1 MKKYDVI
8 IVGTGQATGTI
19 LGRLLELQKSVA
31 VIESDETGGTC
42 VNWGCTPTK
51 TFIAS
56 ARVAHVVQR
65 SGEFGIDVQY
75 QRTNFPRVMERVHE
89 IRNSARDGFTTWL
102 EDAVDYYRGFGSFVD
117 SHTIAVHGT
126 EIWGENIVIHTGT
139 RARSIPIPGIERID
153 WLDNK
158 KILDLKELPEHL
170 VIIGGS
176 YIGLEFAQA
185 FHRLGSAVTILEK
198 SPFLI
203 SREDMDM
210 SEIAR
215 DILEG
220 EGVACFTSVSISS
233 IAQNDQHA
241 ISVLFE
247 HNGSSHTIT
256 GSHVLVA
263 VGRVPN
269 TDELHLEQVGVQMDD
284 RGFIQVDDFCRTNI
298 PHIFALGDVNG
309 KGAFTHTS
317 VHDGQVFLS
326 VLDGGDT
333 KISDRIPTYALYTDP
348 PLARVG
354 MTEKQAMEA
363 HIPYLITT
371 KDMSTISRAKE
382 KSETKGRIKIIVD
395 QRDDTILGATV
406 FGVGGDEII
415 GMIAL
420 AMQAGIR
427 YQTIQETVIPH
438 PTVAEL
444 IPWMFQGLHTEVKV

>member
-1 MKKYDVI
+1 
-8 IVGTGQATGTI
+8 
-19 LGRLLELQKSVA
+19 
-31 VIESDETGGTC
+31 
-42 VNWGCTPTK
+42 
-51 TFIAS
+51 
-56 ARVAHVVQR
+56 
-65 SGEFGIDVQY
+65 
-75 QRTNFPRVMERVHE
+75 
-89 IRNSARDGFTTWL
+89 
-102 EDAVDYYRGFGSFVD
+102 
-117 SHTIAVHGT
+117 
-126 EIWGENIVIHTGT
+126 
-139 RARSIPIPGIERID
+139 
-153 WLDNK
+153 
-158 KILDLKELPEHL
+158 
-170 VIIGGS
+170 
-176 YIGLEFAQA
+176 
-185 FHRLGSAVTILEK
+185 
-198 SPFLI
+198 
-203 SREDMDM
+203 MDM

-395 QRDDTILGATV
+395 QRDDTILGAAV

-415 GMIAL
+415 SMIAL

-427 YQTIQETVIPH
+427 YQTIQKTVIPH

-444 IPWMFQGLHTEVKV
+444 IPWMFQGLHTKGKG

>member
-1 MKKYDVI
+1 
-8 IVGTGQATGTI
+8 
-19 LGRLLELQKSVA
+19 
-31 VIESDETGGTC
+31 
-42 VNWGCTPTK
+42 
-51 TFIAS
+51 
-56 ARVAHVVQR
+56 
-65 SGEFGIDVQY
+65 
-75 QRTNFPRVMERVHE
+75 
-89 IRNSARDGFTTWL
+89 L

-395 QRDDTILGATV
+395 QRDDTILGAAV

-415 GMIAL
+415 SMIAL

-427 YQTIQETVIPH
+427 YQTIQKTVIPH

-444 IPWMFQGLHTEVKV
+444 IPWMFQGLHTKGKG